1 MLSNPGQH
9 RRALERVAF
18 HGWEIAMAM
27 TKCHECTKDISTTA
41 AACPHCGAKPKPK
54 TSGCA
59 WIAAVVIGVP
69 MFLAI
74 FGTANRPPATVSPAA
89 SPARSKPATP
99 SAPPEAPKAVLRLVS
114 FNCTQDSIGNAIVEG
129 SVKNISDR
137 PIEQAVK
144 VHASFYDKA
153 DNKLGSDSGYLDFK
167 PLLVNQ
173 DAPFK
178 IYGVRNPA
186 YSKCSVDAMSVGFG
200 TQLRWESSKAGK

>member
-1 MLSNPGQH
+1 
-9 RRALERVAF
+9 
-18 HGWEIAMAM
+18 MAM
-27 TKCHECTKDISTTA
+27 TKCHECKKDISTTA

-59 WIAAVVIGVP
+59 WIAAVIIGVP

-74 FGTANRPPATVSPAA
+74 VGTANRPPASSTSSATP
-89 SPARSKPATP
+89 SPARSTPA
-99 SAPPEAPKAVLRLVS
+99 APPEPPKAVLKLVS

-144 VHASFYDKA
+144 VHASFYDKS

-173 DAPFK
+173 EAPFK

-186 YSKCSVDAMSVGFG
+186 YSKCSVDAMSAGFG
-200 TQLRWESSKAGK
+200 TQLRWESSKTGK